1 MSYHSR
7 IAHLEQRRALL
18 VANTAAQ
25 RVALAGA
32 ADAWRGPLAVA
43 DRGIAV
49 VRFFKQ
55 YPAML
60 AAVAVVALVLK
71 PGPTWRWGR
80 RGYLAWRTWRAFV
93 RPDANPR

>member
-1 MSYHSR
+1 MSHR
-7 IAHLEQRRALL
+7 DQMALIEQRRALL
-18 VANTAAQ
+18 IAQAAGQ
-25 RVALAGA
+25 RATLGGA
-32 ADAWRGPLAVA
+32 VEPWRRPLAVA

-60 AAVAVVALVLK
+60 AAVTLVALVLK

-80 RGYLAWRTWRAFV
+80 RGYLAWRAWRAFV
-93 RPDANPR
+93 RPDAGTR